1 MKIQTFVIFVKR
13 NLNINMLQIKC
24 IVEYRCAAH
33 STCNLKYSVTK
44 EISTVLHSGPNYDYH
59 FVTNEL
65 KI

>member
-1 MKIQTFVIFVKR
+1 
-13 NLNINMLQIKC
+13 MLQIKC

-59 FVTNEL
+59 FVTNYVLGENAE
-65 KI
+65 KHITFYFT

>member
-33 STCNLKYSVTK
+33 STCNLKYSVTT

-59 FVTNEL
+59 FVTKEL

>member
-1 MKIQTFVIFVKR
+1 
-13 NLNINMLQIKC
+13 MLQIKC

-33 STCNLKYSVTK
+33 STCNLKYSITK

-59 FVTNEL
+59 FVTKEL

>member
-1 MKIQTFVIFVKR
+1 
-13 NLNINMLQIKC
+13 MLQIKR

-33 STCNLKYSVTK
+33 STYNLKYSVTK

-59 FVTNEL
+59 FVTKEL